1 MRTVVEHCFK
11 TITQDLAS
19 PIYHRTP
26 QKIRVHMFFSLL
38 PLLLLALIYNAVKDI
53 SGVSLSSILNTLRG
67 IRMTFI
73 VNGRNVVKR
82 LDAKGDDEISIC
94 ERLGITA

>member
-1 MRTVVEHCFK
+1 
-11 TITQDLAS
+11 
-19 PIYHRTP
+19 
-26 QKIRVHMFFSLL
+26 MFFSL
-38 PLLLLALIYNAVKDI
+38 PSLLVLAVIYNAVKDG
-53 SGVSLSSILNTLRG
+53 SGVSLSSVLDTLRG

-82 LDAKGDDEISIC
+82 LDVKGDDEISIC

>member
-1 MRTVVEHCFK
+1 MLQSNK
-11 TITQDLAS
+11 
-19 PIYHRTP
+19 
-26 QKIRVHMFFSLL
+26 FFGPGIAHISLDTAEDKG
-38 PLLLLALIYNAVKDI
+38 PHVLLLLSLLVLAVIYNAVKDV
-53 SGVSLSSILNTLRG
+53 SGVSLNSVLDTLRG

-82 LDAKGDDEISIC
+82 LDAKGDEEIWVC

>member
-1 MRTVVEHCFK
+1 MVEHCFK

-38 PLLLLALIYNAVKDI
+38 PLLVLAVIYNAVKDI
-53 SGVSLSSILNTLRG
+53 SGVSLNSILNTLRV

-82 LDAKGDDEISIC
+82 LDAKGDDEIRIC

>member
-19 PIYHRTP
+19 PIYHWTP

-38 PLLLLALIYNAVKDI
+38 SLLVLAVIYNAVKDV
-53 SGVSLSSILNTLRG
+53 SGVSLNSILKAHRG
-67 IRMTFI
+67 
-73 VNGRNVVKR
+73 
-82 LDAKGDDEISIC
+82 
-94 ERLGITA
+94 

>member
-1 MRTVVEHCFK
+1 L
-11 TITQDLAS
+11 DLTS
-19 PIYHRTP
+19 PIYHWTP

-38 PLLLLALIYNAVKDI
+38 SLLVLAVIYNAVKDV
-53 SGVSLSSILNTLRG
+53 SGVSLNSVLNTLRG

-82 LDAKGDDEISIC
+82 LDAKGDDEIRIC

>member
-1 MRTVVEHCFK
+1 
-11 TITQDLAS
+11 
-19 PIYHRTP
+19 
-26 QKIRVHMFFSLL
+26 MFFSL
-38 PLLLLALIYNAVKDI
+38 PSLLVLAVIYNAVKDG
-53 SGVSLSSILNTLRG
+53 SGVSLSSVLDTLRG

-82 LDAKGDDEISIC
+82 LDVKGDDERSIC